1 MVDMKMGAEHIVD
14 FVVSDAERKQ
24 LVPPALLARKIERR
38 RMTLV
43 LAGAGVDQD
52 GVARR
57 PNHKGLIG
65 DDYHAQRRVEHL
77 RLHRRQMLLEDRLV
91 IGRKEVLR
99 PPPWA
104 FAFNH
109 RVDGDVANPELFHFF
124 LLPELPVHRNGQ
136 LPSVQAE
143 DDFWLYRCN
152 QRNLLSSAISVSRS
166 FGSSGASVSFV
177 IASALGA
184 AFSAIC

>member
-1 MVDMKMGAEHIVD
+1 MVDMKMRAEHIVD

-24 LVPPALLARKIERR
+24 LVPPALLAGKIERR

-109 RVDGDVANPELFHFF
+109 RVDGDVADPELLH
-124 LLPELPVHRNGQ
+124 LLVFPEIAGAPYGP
-136 LPSVQAE
+136 PSTVQAE
-143 DDFWLYRCN
+143 GRK
-152 QRNLLSSAISVSRS
+152 I
-166 FGSSGASVSFV
+166 
-177 IASALGA
+177 
-184 AFSAIC
+184 

>member
-24 LVPPALLARKIERR
+24 LVPPALLARKI
-38 RMTLV
+38 
-43 LAGAGVDQD
+43 Q
-52 GVARR
+52 
-57 PNHKGLIG
+57 
-65 DDYHAQRRVEHL
+65 
-77 RLHRRQMLLEDRLV
+77 RRQMLLEDRLV

-109 RVDGDVANPELFHFF
+109 RVDGDVANPELFHFL

-136 LPSVQAE
+136 LPAVQAE
-143 DDFWLYRCN
+143 DDFG
-152 QRNLLSSAISVSRS
+152 SIAAI
-166 FGSSGASVSFV
+166 
-177 IASALGA
+177 
-184 AFSAIC
+184 SAICAAAQSAVRAPSDRAGQASLL